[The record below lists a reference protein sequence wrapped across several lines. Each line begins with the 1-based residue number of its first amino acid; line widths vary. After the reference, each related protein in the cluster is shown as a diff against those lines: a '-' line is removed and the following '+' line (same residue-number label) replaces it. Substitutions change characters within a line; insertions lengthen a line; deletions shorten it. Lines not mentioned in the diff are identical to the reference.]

1 MDLLSTSNF
10 GLLAFGLLSPGFAAA
25 GLLLVALPIIIHLLN
40 RRRYKVVD
48 WAAMQFLLAAMRK
61 NRRRLQFEQW
71 LLLAMRC
78 CLVALVGLAL
88 ARPLGCGDSTFA
100 RLAGNSSTLHVVVI
114 DNAYPMAYESD
125 RADARTNLDQAKRL
139 AHQVV
144 EKLASGGDS
153 VVLIT
158 AAKPA
163 TAVIAKPT
171 YDLSAA
177 LSAID
182 RVEQADTGSDLAGA
196 MQLADQVATDQSGQP
211 NRTLDLFTDAS
222 NSAWRN
228 NQDKTLESLGPKL
241 AGEYRLRHFNV
252 GAANPVNA
260 AVLNVEPTNNLVR
273 TQFAN
278 DFRATA
284 RAYGATVESSVL
296 WRLGDESLPSESPVM
311 LDTQTPPI
319 TQINAQVRTGG
330 PTVIRAALSA
340 DDRLK
345 IDNIR
350 YRTIDVAAQMKVLIV
365 EGRRGASDLDS
376 SGAFVDLALA
386 PPAIAGTTGSA
397 TDSYIKPERIS
408 DIELGGH
415 ALGDYRAII
424 MTDVAQI
431 APSVA
436 DQLQKFVEQG
446 GTLIWFMGEQVQ
458 RENYNAML
466 VPRGLLP
473 GALVQRKAGP
483 GFTFAFN
490 PTGNNHPLL
499 RAFENIEKSGLDT
512 AQVYTYWQV
521 APKPELKVQRVLN
534 FQDADHD
541 PAITLQPL
549 GDGRVVFFASS
560 ADAEWTDFP
569 AKPAYVA
576 LMHEILAGTVAGSE
590 RWMNIEVGQ
599 PIELPPGFVFNGT
612 PALHTPD
619 GKSEI
624 PLTQTTRKDGA
635 LIYRS
640 EIIKHPGVYTLSG
653 GALDIPISVNLPS
666 DSADLRPL
674 SDEAIR
680 QALGNVSVSTFGAEL
695 PAELADPDEGRDFGW
710 SLMAIVLVLLG
721 AECFVAMRFGHHR
734 R

>member
-1 MDLLSTSNF
+1 MPF
-10 GLLAFGLLSPGFAAA
+10 LSPMFAVA
-25 GLLLVALPIIIHLLN
+25 GALLVAIPVVIHLLN

-78 CLVALVGLAL
+78 AVIGLLGLAL
-88 ARPLGCGDSTFA
+88 ARPVGCGNSSLA
-100 RLAGNSSTLHVVVI
+100 RLAGTTSTLHVIVI
-114 DNAYPMAYESD
+114 DNAYPMAYEAD
-125 RADARTNLDQAKRL
+125 RPDAKTNLDQAKRI
-139 AHQVV
+139 AHQMV
-144 EKLASGGDS
+144 EKLANGGDS
-153 VVLIT
+153 IVLIT

-171 YDLSAA
+171 YDITAA

-182 RVEQADTGSDLAGA
+182 RIEQSYAGADLAGA
-196 MQLADQVATDQSGQP
+196 LQLADQIAGDEAASQSK
-211 NRTLDLFTDAS
+211 TLDLLTDAS
-222 NSAWRN
+222 TSAWR
-228 NQDKTLESLGPKL
+228 QGDEKTIESVGKKL
-241 AGEYRLRHFNV
+241 AGAYRLRHFNL
-252 GAANPVNA
+252 AAAAPVNA
-260 AVLNVEPTNNLVR
+260 AVERVEPANNLVR

-284 RAYGATVESSVL
+284 RAYGATVESSIL
-296 WRLGDESLPSESPVM
+296 WKLGDDTLPSGPPVS
-311 LDTQTPPI
+311 LDAQTPPV
-319 TQINAQVRTGG
+319 TQSNAQVRTGG
-330 PTVIRAALSA
+330 PTVIRAELSA

-345 IDNIR
+345 VDNVR
-350 YRTIDVAAQMKVLIV
+350 YRTIDVAAEMKVLIV
-365 EGRRGASDLDS
+365 EGRRGATELDG

-386 PPAIAGTTGSA
+386 PPALDGVPGRQ

-408 DIELGGH
+408 DIELGGRP
-415 ALGDYRAII
+415 LGDYRAIV
-424 MTDVAQI
+424 MTDVAQV

-436 DQLQKFVEQG
+436 DQLQKFVKQG

-458 RENYNAML
+458 RENYNSNL
-466 VPRGLLP
+466 VSRGLLP
-473 GALVQRKAGP
+473 GALVQRKSGP

-499 RAFENIEKSGLDT
+499 RAFENVEKSGLDT
-512 AQVYTYWQV
+512 AQVFTYWQV
-521 APKPELKVQRVLN
+521 TPKAGTDVQRVLN
-534 FQDADHD
+534 FQGGEHD

-560 ADAEWTDFP
+560 ADAEWTNFP

-590 RWMNIEVGQ
+590 RWMNLEVGQ
-599 PIELPPGFVFNGT
+599 RVVLSSSLQFSGT
-612 PALHTPD
+612 PSLQMPD
-619 GKSEI
+619 GKSSQ
-624 PLTQTTRKDGA
+624 PLEQATQPDGA
-635 LIYRS
+635 LVYQS
-640 EIIKHPGVYTLSG
+640 QPLKLPGIYTLLG
-653 GALDIPISVNLPS
+653 GALPVPISVNVPA

-674 SDEAIR
+674 TDEALR
-680 QALGNVSVSTFGAEL
+680 QTLGNVTMETYGADL
-695 PAELADPDEGRDFGW
+695 PAEAAASAESRDFGW
-710 SLMAIVLVLLG
+710 SLLLIVFGLLG